1 MELYSL
7 FIFILLNYIFCDS
20 DSITIAIAHTSD
32 MHGHIY
38 PWDYATDS
46 EIDAGFSR
54 TDTVIQELR
63 NKYPNFLLIDTGD
76 LYQDNLADI
85 FLNNDTHPMIQALN
99 LLKYDVWVLGN
110 HEFNY
115 GLDILER
122 NIKNFNGTVIC
133 SNIKYEDSGK
143 DYVSPYHIF
152 DINGVRIAII
162 GAITPFI
169 KIWEAS
175 NPDHFKN
182 LNFPNPLDSI
192 KQTVKSI
199 EGQYD
204 ILVGAFHISR
214 NESFGGTFKIAE
226 AIPEFDVIFAGHEH
240 ALYTENINGTWVL
253 EPKCFGSHV
262 SFATFD
268 LKKNEEGKWKLTK
281 TNAETISTKGVNS
294 SEVIM
299 NKFKWVHDM
308 SIDYINLVIGEIKS
322 DFINGVDY
330 ITGNDIVTTM
340 PRAQIEDTALMDFIN
355 TVQTFYAKSE
365 ISAIALFNINQNVKK
380 GQLKRKD
387 IINIYKYDNTLR
399 GVNIKGENLLRYME
413 YMAGYYQTIEEGD
426 VTIAFNPKYRAYDLD
441 LFSGVNYDIDISQ
454 PVGSR
459 IKNAKINGKPI
470 DKNATYKLASN
481 NYRFNQLVTNNY
493 LTFDDVYYNSEN
505 DATSTIRD
513 FIIKYIQEELNGV
526 IDPVCDNNWKI
537 IGLPKSFNDSE
548 TIERIKN
555 GEIQIPFSDDGR
567 TPNVSPVKLVQKNN
581 LSKLSIPIIFI
592 ILFILLI
599 LCFIFK

>member
-1 MELYSL
+1 M
-7 FIFILLNYIFCDS
+7 
-20 DSITIAIAHTSD
+20 
-32 MHGHIY
+32 
-38 PWDYATDS
+38 
-46 EIDAGFSR
+46 
-54 TDTVIQELR
+54 
-63 NKYPNFLLIDTGD
+63 
-76 LYQDNLADI
+76 
-85 FLNNDTHPMIQALN
+85 
-99 LLKYDVWVLGN
+99 
-110 HEFNY
+110 
-115 GLDILER
+115 
-122 NIKNFNGTVIC
+122 
-133 SNIKYEDSGK
+133 
-143 DYVSPYHIF
+143 
-152 DINGVRIAII
+152 RIAII

-441 LFSGVNYDIDISQ
+441 LSVF
-454 PVGSR
+454 R
-459 IKNAKINGKPI
+459 
-470 DKNATYKLASN
+470 
-481 NYRFNQLVTNNY
+481 
-493 LTFDDVYYNSEN
+493 
-505 DATSTIRD
+505 
-513 FIIKYIQEELNGV
+513 
-526 IDPVCDNNWKI
+526 C
-537 IGLPKSFNDSE
+537 
-548 TIERIKN
+548 
-555 GEIQIPFSDDGR
+555 
-567 TPNVSPVKLVQKNN
+567 
-581 LSKLSIPIIFI
+581 
-592 ILFILLI
+592 
-599 LCFIFK
+599 

>member
-46 EIDAGFSR
+46 EIDAGFAR

-426 VTIAFNPKYRAYDLD
+426 ITIAFNPKYRAYDLD